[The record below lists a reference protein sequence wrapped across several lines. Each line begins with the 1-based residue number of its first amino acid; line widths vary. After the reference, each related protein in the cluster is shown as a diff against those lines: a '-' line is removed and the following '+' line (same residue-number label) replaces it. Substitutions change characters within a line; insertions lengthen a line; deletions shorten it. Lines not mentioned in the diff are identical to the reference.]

1 MQLNTLT
8 DSQSTNATPV
18 AMLQNV
24 KSSAST
30 EASQSKAEAASNLP
44 HQKLTH
50 TETSL
55 KKKSGRKWTDNEAS
69 KRVMQNRAAQRLH
82 RQRKQEHLQELEEK
96 AKLLDQM
103 VEGGKIGRDQV
114 GGNDSPAVVQL
125 LNTKIGQLE
134 AENANL
140 KQLVYTLMTKQQQQQ
155 QQQPLY
161 DGANLLTTL
170 PTVAVAGLSSGLDF
184 SLFDAASQ
192 FSNPGLL
199 LPLFSPANS
208 VQSLDE
214 FDILF

>member
-1 MQLNTLT
+1 MQLNTLNDT
-8 DSQSTNATPV
+8 PSTNAIPDT
-18 AMLQNV
+18 MLQNV
-24 KSSAST
+24 KPSSST
-30 EASQSKAEAASNLP
+30 EANHSKAKPASNLP

-103 VEGGKIGRDQV
+103 VEGGKIGGDQV

-155 QQQPLY
+155 QQPLY

-192 FSNPGLL
+192 FSNPSLL

>member
-1 MQLNTLT
+1 MQLNTLNDT
-8 DSQSTNATPV
+8 QFTNATP
-18 AMLQNV
+18 ATMLQNA
-24 KSSAST
+24 KSLPTA
-30 EASQSKAEAASNLP
+30 EPSQSKTEAAAAAKLS

-50 TETSL
+50 TETSI

-103 VEGGKIGRDQV
+103 VEGGKIGGDQV
-114 GGNDSPAVVQL
+114 GGNDSSAVVQL

-140 KQLVYTLMTKQQQQQ
+140 KQLVYTLMTKQQQHQ

-161 DGANLLTTL
+161 DGANLLTTVPAVTGL
-170 PTVAVAGLSSGLDF
+170 PSGLDF
-184 SLFDAASQ
+184 SLFDPASQ
-192 FSNPGLL
+192 FSNSTLL
-199 LPLFSPANS
+199 LPLFSPATS